1 MTLSVHDKVFQETRR
16 VFLMCYLCF
25 YYSYVGAMWMSLS
38 VPFSDRNG
46 GWNLQ
51 TIVNIEQR
59 SDTGLPN
66 SSPVTASKPLY
77 T

>member
-1 MTLSVHDKVFQETRR
+1 MNDIPETRR
-16 VFLMCYLCF
+16 AHLICYLRF

-38 VPFSDRNG
+38 VPFSDHAG
-46 GWNLQ
+46 AWNLQ
-51 TIVNIEQR
+51 TIVNIGQR

>member
-1 MTLSVHDKVFQETRR
+1 
-16 VFLMCYLCF
+16 
-25 YYSYVGAMWMSLS
+25 MWMSLS
-38 VPFSDRNG
+38 VPFSDHAG
-46 GWNLQ
+46 AWNLQ
-51 TIVNIEQR
+51 TIVNIGQR